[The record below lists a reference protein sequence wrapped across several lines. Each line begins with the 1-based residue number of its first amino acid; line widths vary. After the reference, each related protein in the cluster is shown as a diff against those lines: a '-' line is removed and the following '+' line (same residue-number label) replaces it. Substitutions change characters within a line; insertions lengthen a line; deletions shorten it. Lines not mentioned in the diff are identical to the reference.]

1 MQYFPEKLGFVFCE
15 ATHADIRPVE
25 NEEDSDNEDDE
36 INTYTGTPF
45 QLARKEYGHDAV
57 IKIFNDRISDHCA
70 AINSVAAA
78 VTNTSPATCAES
90 KLLLLAVTDKTIH
103 LDGLYILMRNDPTA
117 ALLRLQQQLL
127 IRERQTDN
135 TNNNSNN
142 DNNNDN
148 DNNTD
153 TFSAT
158 LTTSSSSSSS
168 NIISSCIT
176 TNNNNNNNNNNE
188 TQSSSEGKKRKH
200 NKEDDTGDNISRS
213 KHF

>member
-1 MQYFPEKLGFVFCE
+1 MTLSIPCQPENGNWLPIHWTANINDDDAIPKKFNSVLQSGMQYFPEKLGFVFCE

-36 INTYTGTPF
+36 INIYTGTPF
-45 QLARKEYGHDAV
+45 QLACKEYGHDAV

-90 KLLLLAVTDKTIH
+90 KLLLSTVTDKTIH

-135 TNNNSNN
+135 TNNKSNN
-142 DNNNDN
+142 DKFD
-148 DNNTD
+148 
-153 TFSAT
+153 FSNVIVIVIEYY
-158 LTTSSSSSSS
+158 LLLYHH
-168 NIISSCIT
+168 
-176 TNNNNNNNNNNE
+176 
-188 TQSSSEGKKRKH
+188 Q
-200 NKEDDTGDNISRS
+200 
-213 KHF
+213 